1 MHPLCG
7 NITDQGDKYVC
18 DNCKQSRIQHEA
30 ENVTSAISADD
41 ETILPTKLISKL
53 SAPIMSTEIA
63 IGRSADTSSVVS
75 TITDTTDYTHIE
87 KDYFVTCAQHVN
99 KAMKERDGDIWKELR
114 KGVQNSIDE
123 DLKLMMILR
132 SQEVGLKIK
141 IENDE
146 ETVTCWT
153 DIGKAWRNDDS
164 IDTAK
169 KLYEV
174 VHATF
179 DDKSCYEIYMEAN
192 IMKKIKLKYKDAE
205 YKKKGC
211 IARMIITRKSELNK
225 LINKRSDSTHQKKIS
240 SKRVELNG
248 DRNSKGTFT
257 VKGPNKNT
265 ECYKRDGSISN
276 SKKSV
281 EIQEFDSLFYM
292 EKIRKLENERN
303 LVWIRIVILTLVIL

>member
-1 MHPLCG
+1 MCG
-7 NITDQGDKYVC
+7 NITAEGDQYEC
-18 DNCKQSRIQHEA
+18 DNCKQSRIKSQA
-30 ENVTSAISADD
+30 ENVESAISADD
-41 ETILPTKLISKL
+41 ETRQTTILISKL
-53 SAPIMSTEIA
+53 SPPCISTEIS
-63 IGRSADTSSVVS
+63 IGQSADTASVVS
-75 TITDTTDYTHIE
+75 TITETTDYTRIE

-99 KAMKERDGDIWKELR
+99 KKMKERDGDIWKELR
-114 KGVQNSIDE
+114 RGVQKSIDE

-141 IENDE
+141 TENDIEN
-146 ETVTCWT
+146 VTCWT

-192 IMKKIKLKYKDAE
+192 VMKKLKLKYKDEE

-240 SKRVELNG
+240 SKRVDLLG

-257 VKGPNKNT
+257 VKGPNNVP
-265 ECYKRDGSISN
+265 ECYKRDGSICDGQ
-276 SKKSV
+276 KSV
-281 EIQEFDSLFYM
+281 KIQEFDSLFYM
-292 EKIRKLENERN
+292 KKIRKLENERN